1 MLNFMRKHARSW
13 IVKILLGLVIIVFIF
28 YFGSTRGRDKAQSL
42 AIVNDR
48 SITYGE
54 FRQEYQNLIDLYRQR
69 LGEAFND
76 ELIKNMNL
84 KKQVLDSLVN
94 QNILL
99 EKALEMNV
107 VVTDE
112 EVRNSIATF
121 PAFQRDGVFDNRL
134 YQQALRYKRMKPEE
148 FENLQRKSLIIAK
161 VEAVFRE
168 SAKASEQEV
177 YDLYRLQNDKI
188 NLNVIRLA
196 AKNMRGKVQVDP
208 KEVEKY
214 FMEHGDEFR
223 IPEKLQVRYL
233 TFSGDDFAV
242 SAVISPEEIRTF
254 YDSHRDKFKG
264 PKGTVR
270 PLDEVKDRII
280 AEIRST
286 KGMTRA
292 YEEAKKA
299 HDTIYQEENFSD
311 YVKKHGLKV
320 TETAFFTRGNLP
332 GELGQAKN
340 VDQIF
345 SLKADEISSILSAPT
360 GYYLV
365 KIVARKDS
373 HMPELKDIRREVE
386 ERYIAEESRKLC
398 QKEADSLLDRLKKG
412 EGLKK
417 FVGEKGIEITE
428 TGFLSPGQ
436 PIPEV
441 GSSKELVDA
450 AFAIS
455 EKAPYSN
462 EAIYSDGSYVILKFK
477 ARKQS
482 EDAEWLK
489 QKDSLKT
496 VLVRFHANEY
506 LQSWLQDTRDT
517 LTKAGKIKINTEP
530 DKL

>member
-54 FRQEYQNLIDLYRQR
+54 FRQEYQNLIELYRR
-69 LGEAFND
+69 RVGEAFND
-76 ELIKNMNL
+76 EMIKNMNL
-84 KKQVLDSLVN
+84 KKQVLDSLIN

-107 VVTDE
+107 AVTNE
-112 EVRNSIATF
+112 EVRNSIANF
-121 PAFQRDGVFDNRL
+121 PAFQRDGAFDNRL

-148 FENLQRKSLIIAK
+148 FENLQKKSLIIAK

-168 SAKASEQEV
+168 SAKVSEQEI

-214 FMEHGDEFR
+214 FTEHGDEFR

-233 TFSGDDFAV
+233 TFSGEDFEASTV
-242 SAVISPEEIRTF
+242 VSPEEIRTF
-254 YDSHRDKFKG
+254 YDSNRDKFKG
-264 PKGTVR
+264 PKGAVR
-270 PLDEVKDRII
+270 ALDEVKDRII
-280 AEIRST
+280 AEIRAT

-292 YEEAKKA
+292 YDEAKKA
-299 HDTIYQEENFSD
+299 HDTIYQEENFND

-320 TETAFFTRGNLP
+320 TETVSFTRNNIP
-332 GELGQAKN
+332 GELRQVKN
-340 VDQIF
+340 AEQIF
-345 SLKADEISSILSAPT
+345 SLKADEISSILSAPK

-373 HMPELKDIRREVE
+373 HTPGLDDVRREVE

-398 QKEADSLLDRLKKG
+398 KKEADSLLDRLKKG
-412 EGLKK
+412 EDLKK
-417 FVGEKGIEITE
+417 FVGENGVEITE

-436 PIPEV
+436 PMPEV
-441 GSSKELVDA
+441 GSSKELVEA
-450 AFAIS
+450 ALGVS
-455 EKAPYSN
+455 EKTPYSN
-462 EAIYSDGSYVILKFK
+462 EALYSDGYYVILKFK

-482 EDAEWLK
+482 DDAEWSK
-489 QKDSLKT
+489 QKDALKT
-496 VLVRFHANEY
+496 ILVRFQANEY

-517 LTKAGKIKINTEP
+517 LTKAGKIKINIEP